1 MFRCVF
7 AAVALSLTLVTLGQD
22 APSPKLTLEVPDL
35 LKNRSFE
42 EPAVNG
48 RLSAKEGGTPAKAD
62 ESNTVWTRL
71 EVIKPDKEGE
81 GKFTVGL
88 TNEFAHTGKQ
98 SIFVDLDKVTGIN
111 RRSYLM
117 SELLPVKPG
126 NTYRVSIWGR
136 TDKKRPLTLD
146 QRLLYMKLEC
156 EFFTPDMESQAGDIQ
171 HRSMLIPGNS
181 KRIYFVSNRW
191 TEYETEVRIPRAAGW
206 MKVTFRWETTRQ
218 KGMTDGTIYFDDASV
233 TLVPGEG
240 SLIPIDESDA
250 AKPEPDEA
258 AMEEEAAEGKTPP
271 PAAPGVSP
279 TPAKKP

>member
-126 NTYRVSIWGR
+126 N
-136 TDKKRPLTLD
+136 TLD